1 MEHIVLYDG
10 ICNLCNRVVSF
21 IRRQDNH
28 NRFLFVPLQS
38 EKGKEVLLRPGIE
51 ETEKGSVILLT
62 GTGVYYRSEAVLR
75 IFRILGGGWSVL
87 YIFFI
92 VPPVI
97 RDYLYNIIAR
107 NRYRW
112 KN

>member
-1 MEHIVLYDG
+1 MENIILYDG

-21 IRRQDNH
+21 IRRQDNYNH
-28 NRFLFVPLQS
+28 FLFVPLQS
-38 EKGKEVLLRPGIE
+38 EKGREVLKRTGIS

-62 GTGVYYRSEAVLR
+62 EAGVYYRSEAVLR
-75 IFRILGGGWSVL
+75 IFRILGGGWGVL
-87 YIFFI
+87 YIFI
-92 VPPVI
+92 IIPPGI

-112 KN
+112 KY